1 MKILFAEPQVRYPN
15 KVHSQGRAEVG
26 IRLNYALL
34 ASYLRQ
40 EIPETEV
47 RIQPYRLLDFLDQ
60 DYDITQDIQESD
72 VVCVGASTAEAKSA
86 REILGLAK
94 SLGKITIAGGIF
106 PTSNP
111 DYFFGSADYIVKGEG
126 EQVIV
131 DIVRALERGEVP
143 RVRRR
148 QLENID
154 LQPAYDLLPMDDYRE
169 HVKGIIYSAR
179 GCNNACDFCTVS
191 PHWEHHQR
199 LRSIDSVVEE
209 LRYYRDNGFTEVNFK
224 DESLTQNR
232 ERLVQLIARI
242 KAEDLGLTY
251 KAKSG
256 IAELDEEILGLLRA
270 AGFVE
275 IHTGVESITQSFDK
289 GISEEQV
296 RRKIAM
302 ALDYGFVVN
311 PSFILGLPGQTQ
323 EDLRQDA
330 DFMIEIGRD
339 KRVKVYTCMYT
350 PHPSSK
356 ISSSEEIRIV
366 SDDLDDYNHVRLV
379 ALPVS
384 LEDSFDAL
392 QLLYETQKRVVRE
405 VGGIEME
412 VDVEKILSM
421 NPSLEDVRLRE
432 VA

>member
-1 MKILFAEPQVRYPN
+1 MKVLLAEPQVRYPN
-15 KVHSQGRAEVG
+15 KVHSRGRAEVG

-40 EIPETEV
+40 EVPETEI
-47 RIQPYRLLDFLDQ
+47 RIHPYRLLDFLDQ
-60 DYDITQDIQESD
+60 PYDLIQNIQESD
-72 VVCVGASTAEAKSA
+72 IVCVGASTAEAKSA

-111 DYFFGSADYIVKGEG
+111 DYFFGTADYIVRGEG
-126 EQVIV
+126 EQVLV
-131 DIVRALERGEVP
+131 DIVQALEQGEVP
-143 RVRRR
+143 KVKRR
-148 QLENID
+148 QLEDID

-199 LRSIDSVVEE
+199 LRSIDSVIEE
-209 LRYYRDNGFTEVNFK
+209 LTYYKEQGFTEVNFK

-232 ERLVQLIARI
+232 ERLIQLIARI

-256 IAELDEEILGLLRA
+256 ISELDEEILGLLRE
-270 AGFVE
+270 AGFTE

-289 GISEEQV
+289 GISEEPV

-302 ALDYGFVVN
+302 ALDYSFTVN
-311 PSFILGLPGQTQ
+311 PSFILGLPGQTP
-323 EDLRQDA
+323 EDLIRDA
-330 DFMIEIGRD
+330 EFMIEIGKD

-350 PHPSSK
+350 PHPSSR
-356 ISSSEEIRIV
+356 ISNSEDIRIV

-379 ALPVS
+379 ALPIS
-384 LEDSFDAL
+384 LGDPFNAL

-412 VDVEKILSM
+412 VDIEKILSM
-421 NPSLEDVRLRE
+421 NPKLEDVRLRE